1 MPPSATIGRPES
13 SLSRKRFATRATL
26 VPSRLKSPE
35 DGADSEFDSRLGTD
49 GNQNQTASVEK
60 GRRTTPPFSFA

>member
-1 MPPSATIGRPES
+1 VSA
-13 SLSRKRFATRATL
+13 
-26 VPSRLKSPE
+26 RLKSPE

-60 GRRTTPPFSFA
+60 GRRTTPPFSLRRPESRIGDSGREDP